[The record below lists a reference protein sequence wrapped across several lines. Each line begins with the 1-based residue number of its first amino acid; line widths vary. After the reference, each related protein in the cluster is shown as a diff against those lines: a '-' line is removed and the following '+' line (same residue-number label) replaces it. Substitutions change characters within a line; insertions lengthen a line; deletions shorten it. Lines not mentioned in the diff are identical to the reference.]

1 METKSKIITTER
13 IGQEQREKLKELI
26 DLYANYEP
34 NLLMNPDWKI
44 IGKEYYVPDVLKVLD
59 RIKLGKSY
67 SDLKLIAYKPR
78 EYEFE
83 TILAWYTAFDGT
95 MPDGKPMNVVDP
107 KLLVYLDVDRDA
119 ESVWQAFVLDS
130 LWCAVMPLWGHAG
143 YNRIRIILGPDD
155 LETLP
160 LFEMGCPVAEP
171 IAFTEDMLPYVEWLD
186 DGRAIIHFCYWN
198 DWGGLFHSHRYVSW
212 PKHGGVVMTRP
223 THKNLYKYN
232 CGILF

>member
-95 MPDGKPMNVVDP
+95 MPDGKPLFWIACGALSCHYGGMRATIVLESSLALMIW
-107 KLLVYLDVDRDA
+107 KLYLCSRWDVQ
-119 ESVWQAFVLDS
+119 SKNQSS
-130 LWCAVMPLWGHAG
+130 LL
-143 YNRIRIILGPDD
+143 RICCLMSNG
-155 LETLP
+155 
-160 LFEMGCPVAEP
+160 
-171 IAFTEDMLPYVEWLD
+171 
-186 DGRAIIHFCYWN
+186 
-198 DWGGLFHSHRYVSW
+198 
-212 PKHGGVVMTRP
+212 
-223 THKNLYKYN
+223 
-232 CGILF
+232 